1 MILYVEKCKRLKGEC
16 GIEMNKKYLI
26 LFGAGKNGISA
37 LEKYGKDKGAFFCDN
52 ALEKQGAEIEGIT
65 VISFEEM
72 LKIDVAECLKEFVFP
87 SAMEEC
93 FSCSSFLPAC
103 DFD

>member
-1 MILYVEKCKRLKGEC
+1 V
-16 GIEMNKKYLI
+16 
-26 LFGAGKNGISA
+26 
-37 LEKYGKDKGAFFCDN
+37 AF
-52 ALEKQGAEIEGIT
+52 AIKASIKIEGHLSLGYDR
-65 VISFEEM
+65 VSFEEM